1 MCLGTKMF
9 LLLLLL
15 PLSSCDIH
23 ITEFTSFPLASS
35 DWTSSTPITTSDTS
49 MIQCG
54 IQCADKLRKD
64 GSCNAFRFDQ
74 GTCQVAKVHI
84 GVDLNTIAETVF
96 SKGGTFICV
105 IKESH
110 TRRLLWGGEDNSRS
124 HPGGWSE
131 WPVYEANAYNFLSLM
146 KFYKLI
152 LIWFQIFVTASSWLT
167 KVDTN

>member
-1 MCLGTKMF
+1 MF

-96 SKGGTFICV
+96 SKGGFSVLFHI
-105 IKESH
+105 IN
-110 TRRLLWGGEDNSRS
+110 RYPGGCCEVVRITADPVLGVDLSGLNSRVML
-124 HPGGWSE
+124 GI
-131 WPVYEANAYNFLSLM
+131 FLCQN
-146 KFYKLI
+146 I
-152 LIWFQIFVTASSWLT
+152 TTQ
-167 KVDTN
+167 KVLSFC